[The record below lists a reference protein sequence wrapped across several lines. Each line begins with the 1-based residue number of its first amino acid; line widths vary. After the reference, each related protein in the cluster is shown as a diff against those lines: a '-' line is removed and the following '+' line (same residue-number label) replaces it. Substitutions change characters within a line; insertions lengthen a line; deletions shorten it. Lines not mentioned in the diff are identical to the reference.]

1 MTVKNTGK
9 VAGAEVVQ
17 VYLGIP
23 VQGQPPKRLV
33 GFQKVHLEP
42 NESREV
48 TITIDPMATNHPMG
62 VWDYYKHDFV
72 VKPGEYTVYVGTS
85 SEDTPYKGTVVVK

>member
-1 MTVKNTGK
+1 M
-9 VAGAEVVQ
+9 
-17 VYLGIP
+17 GIP

-48 TITIDPMATNHPMG
+48 TITIDPAATNHPMG
-62 VWDYYKHDFV
+62 VWDYYEHDFAV
-72 VKPGEYTVYVGTS
+72 RSGEYTVYVGTS
-85 SEDTPYKGTVVVK
+85 SEDTPFKDTVVVE